1 MYWPFS
7 GTSAGSGVRLLER
20 RIRRLRRRKRA
31 AVDAGTVEHA
41 DRARLLPQ
49 RSLPAVLGLPA
60 AQAGRPPLGEM
71 DALSHA
77 FPAGTVQES
86 ISHRS
91 FGFRTAENFIAA
103 IDYCCARLASR
114 RSLLMKAPKCSIT
127 GCGLPLMVGDGT
139 LANIRLAEHGEL
151 MGTCP
156 FHYLQS
162 ITLDEQRHFLTIW
175 AGPQRNTT
183 GRAPVN
189 V

>member
-20 RIRRLRRRKRA
+20 RTRRLRRRKRA

-60 AQAGRPPLGEM
+60 AQGGWPPLGEM

-91 FGFRTAENFIAA
+91 F
-103 IDYCCARLASR
+103 
-114 RSLLMKAPKCSIT
+114 RSE
-127 GCGLPLMVGDGT
+127 
-139 LANIRLAEHGEL
+139 EHTSE
-151 MGTCP
+151 
-156 FHYLQS
+156 LQS
-162 ITLDEQRHFLTIW
+162 LRHLVC
-175 AGPQRNTT
+175 RLLLE
-183 GRAPVN
+183 
-189 V
+189 